1 MVILTLI
8 LGFAIAIVAVIFALQ
23 NTATVEVAFFTLHV
37 TGSLALVVLVTLAAG
52 ILIGILVMTPS
63 LIKRSISISSHRKKI
78 KGLEKLLD
86 EHKTKLEEIEKSS
99 PAIQATEEPKPEP
112 QSDSASQQIL

>member
-1 MVILTLI
+1 MVILALV

-37 TGSLALVVLVTLAAG
+37 SGSLALVVLVTLAAG

-63 LIKRSISISSHRKKI
+63 VIKRSISLSSHRKKL
-78 KGLEKLLD
+78 KGLEKALE
-86 EHKTKLEEIEKSS
+86 EHKSKLEELEKSNS
-99 PAIQATEEPKPEP
+99 VIKATEEPQPESTSNSGMP
-112 QSDSASQQIL
+112 PL